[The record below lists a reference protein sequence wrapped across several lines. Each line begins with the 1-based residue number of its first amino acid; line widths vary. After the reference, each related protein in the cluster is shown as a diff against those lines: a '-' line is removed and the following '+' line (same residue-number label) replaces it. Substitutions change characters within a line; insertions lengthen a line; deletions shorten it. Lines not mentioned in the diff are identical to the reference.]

1 VETVADEQR
10 RLRRRSGVNEA
21 GHPTALRYVQIAL
34 ILSVLTLFEVWVYY
48 QAALARFLIAVLLG
62 LSAMKFA
69 LVVLFYMHLKFDNRL
84 FSTLFTLGLT
94 IAGCIIIALILLFRA
109 YLFATA

>member
-1 VETVADEQR
+1 MADEQR

-34 ILSVLTLFEVWVYY
+34 ILSVLTLIEVCVYY
-48 QAALARFLIAVLLG
+48 QPELSRFLIPVLLG
-62 LSAMKFA
+62 LSPMKFA

-84 FSTLFTLGLT
+84 FSALFTLGMT
-94 IAGCIIIALILLFRA
+94 IAGCIIIALIVLFRA
-109 YLFATA
+109 YLFAGL

>member
-48 QAALARFLIAVLLG
+48 QPALSKFLIPVLLG

-84 FSTLFTLGLT
+84 FSALFTLGMT
-94 IAGCIIIALILLFRA
+94 IAGCIIIALIFLFRA
-109 YLFATA
+109 YLFAGV

>member
-1 VETVADEQR
+1 MADEQR

-48 QAALARFLIAVLLG
+48 QESLARFLIAVLLG

-109 YLFATA
+109 YLFTSA

>member
-1 VETVADEQR
+1 MADEQR

-48 QAALARFLIAVLLG
+48 QPELSKALIPILLG
-62 LSAMKFA
+62 LSSVKFA

-84 FSTLFTLGLT
+84 FSALFTLGMT
-94 IAGCIIIALILLFRA
+94 IAGCIIIALIFLFRA
-109 YLFATA
+109 YLFTGL

>member
-34 ILSVLTLFEVWVYY
+34 ILSVLTLIEVWVYY
-48 QAALARFLIAVLLG
+48 QPELSRFLIPVLLV

-84 FSTLFTLGLT
+84 FSALFTLGMT
-94 IAGCIIIALILLFRA
+94 IAGCIIIALIVLFRA
-109 YLFATA
+109 YLFAGL

>member
-1 VETVADEQR
+1 MADEQR

-48 QAALARFLIAVLLG
+48 QPALSKYLITILLG

-109 YLFATA
+109 YLFASV

>member
-1 VETVADEQR
+1 MADEQR

-34 ILSVLTLFEVWVYY
+34 ILSVLTLIEVWVYY
-48 QAALARFLIAVLLG
+48 QRELSRFLIPVLLG

-84 FSTLFTLGLT
+84 FSALFTLGMT
-94 IAGCIIIALILLFRA
+94 IAGCIIIALIFLFRA
-109 YLFATA
+109 YLFAGM